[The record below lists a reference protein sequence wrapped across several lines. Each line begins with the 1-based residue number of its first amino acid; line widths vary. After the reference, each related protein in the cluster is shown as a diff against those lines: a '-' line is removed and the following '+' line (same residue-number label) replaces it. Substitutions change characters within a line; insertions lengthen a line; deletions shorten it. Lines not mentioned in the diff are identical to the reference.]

1 MSAVKIDRRALLRTA
16 AAVAASGI
24 PWPIS
29 GQTVVSKEGTV
40 RDRLWLFGAPP
51 NSDYPSIG
59 RRSLM
64 TPAEGAF
71 YLGVPNVLM
80 NQSSGAETKYGE
92 FEPPFD
98 QYTIALQPFR
108 RVIWSVVGSGGRT
121 SPEERA
127 QVLQMAKRTPN
138 FAGVYMDDFFT
149 GKKEGKRAALTV
161 DEVRAIREQLRS
173 SGKHLEL
180 FATLYTREL
189 SLPLSDY
196 LNLIDVI
203 VLWSWKPGFLANL
216 EQNLELVEKSAPRAR
231 KILGCYFV
239 DYDNKTTWPVSGMQT
254 QCELGLR
261 WLQSGR
267 IQGIM
272 FLGNT
277 VEDLGYEAVEWTR
290 RWIQKVGDLKA

>member
-1 MSAVKIDRRALLRTA
+1 MANLNRPLTSI
-16 AAVAASGI
+16 
-24 PWPIS
+24 
-29 GQTVVSKEGTV
+29 
-40 RDRLWLFGAPP
+40 RLPCNRFGA
-51 NSDYPSIG
+51 
-59 RRSLM
+59 L
-64 TPAEGAF
+64 
-71 YLGVPNVLM
+71 
-80 NQSSGAETKYGE
+80 
-92 FEPPFD
+92 
-98 QYTIALQPFR
+98 
-108 RVIWSVVGSGGRT
+108 IWSVVGSGGRT

-239 DYDNKTTWPVSGMQT
+239 DYDNKTTWPVSGMQP
-254 QCELGLR
+254 
-261 WLQSGR
+261 SV
-267 IQGIM
+267 
-272 FLGNT
+272 N
-277 VEDLGYEAVEWTR
+277 
-290 RWIQKVGDLKA
+290 